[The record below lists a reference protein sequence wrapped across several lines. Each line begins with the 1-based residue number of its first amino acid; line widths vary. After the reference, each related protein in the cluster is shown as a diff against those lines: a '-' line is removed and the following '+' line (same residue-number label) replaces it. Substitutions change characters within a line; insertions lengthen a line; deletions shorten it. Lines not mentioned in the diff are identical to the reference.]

1 VADCCVG
8 FGFGCFGIMLFRSN
22 IMKVSE
28 QIYKAADKDKFSA
41 VHCLPFFFAD
51 LLVTDL
57 KIDCCLGFGCHVLC
71 IVASIGAAEMQAEEN

>member
-28 QIYKAADKDKFSA
+28 QIYRAADKFSA

-51 LLVTDL
+51 PLVTDL
-57 KIDCCLGFGCHVLC
+57 KIDCCVGFGCHVLC

>member
-1 VADCCVG
+1 MG

-28 QIYKAADKDKFSA
+28 QIYRAADKFSA

-51 LLVTDL
+51 PLVTDL
-57 KIDCCLGFGCHVLC
+57 KIDCCVGFGCHVLC
-71 IVASIGAAEMQAEEN
+71 IVASIGAAETQAELKISR